1 MAMVGVGVGVVR
13 TTRTKRCKHCPGPR
27 GRGTVGRRTMTA
39 RSSRAL
45 ACCSIG
51 CLQSKSGYREEARW
65 SPICGCCTRSTGIC
79 CSMFGQPRWL
89 RSSVGTPG
97 RTILGSRTSSRQLL
111 EWSCGNTPRRQVQR
125 CHSTEYSNMCLA
137 ANRGQ
142 EPQLCP
148 QACSRAPKQG
158 VPHEVKWLN
167 EASSLSA
174 RKTRLSWHQ
183 AP

>member
-1 MAMVGVGVGVVR
+1 MAMVGVGVVR
-13 TTRTKRCKHCPGPR
+13 TTRTEHCKNCPGPR
-27 GRGTVGRRTMTA
+27 GRGTVGRRTMMTA

-45 ACCSIG
+45 ACYECS
-51 CLQSKSGYREEARW
+51 SGNRKEARW
-65 SPICGCCTRSTGIC
+65 SPICGCCTRSTGIVR
-79 CSMFGQPRWL
+79 SMFGQSRWL

-125 CHSTEYSNMCLA
+125 CHSTEYWNMCLA

-158 VPHEVKWLN
+158 AQHEGRWLN